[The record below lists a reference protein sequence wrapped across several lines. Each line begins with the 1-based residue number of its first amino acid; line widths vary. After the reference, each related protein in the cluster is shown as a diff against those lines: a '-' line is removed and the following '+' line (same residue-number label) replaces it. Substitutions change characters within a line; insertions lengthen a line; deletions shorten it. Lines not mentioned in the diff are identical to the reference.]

1 METTNSVRQQI
12 WEEAIASAI
21 GPLAAYLAP
30 ESYGLSVLRLKATGK
45 LDQDFDAEIASRVD
59 LGQAA
64 AVTEII
70 EKASLDL
77 PHVFRHTVHYSE
89 DRIEGILLVP
99 RLLRERAA
107 GRQNRMPVLRAARF
121 SETPEALLVSELL
134 RISLRIANVWRSRSG
149 SEGSFARN
157 LALRIKTIEARPPWA
172 ALLSRPRA
180 DIRSLAASVKNRS
193 VAGWT
198 PIGGA
203 IDQLAELVLGSANG
217 VRPDA
222 GPIAFLLS
230 EDERYSDRV
239 FELVCI
245 GWLLSGLKSMDPS
258 GRVNPAALKGSIA
271 PLFEGTRGDVQI
283 QLFYQAGYF
292 SRDARYKWHSSGKN
306 LRAIPDYSIELKGP
320 GWSRTILLDA
330 KNRTFSGA
338 SEIIYKLLGYRE
350 NLGID
355 PYLAIA
361 IAPIFSGRTKIETVE
376 MDNRT
381 AIVMRVPL
389 ANGKRLF
396 RRALPALV
404 DRLISAS

>member
-1 METTNSVRQQI
+1 METTKSARQQI

-30 ESYGLSVLRLKATGK
+30 ESYGLSVIRLKSSEKA
-45 LDQDFDAEIASRVD
+45 DEDFNAEIARRID
-59 LGQAA
+59 LGRAA
-64 AVTEII
+64 AVTDII
-70 EKASLDL
+70 EAASLDL
-77 PHVFRHTVHYSE
+77 PHLFRHTVHYSQ
-89 DRIEGILLVP
+89 DRIEGVLLVP
-99 RLLRERAA
+99 RLVRERAA
-107 GRQNRMPVLRAARF
+107 GRQNRIPVLRAARF
-121 SETPEALLVSELL
+121 TETPEALLVSELL
-134 RISLRIANVWRSRSG
+134 RISLRITNGWRSSSG
-149 SEGSFARN
+149 SEGSFARQ
-157 LALRIKTIEARPPWA
+157 LANRIKAIEARPPWA

-180 DIRSLAASVKNRS
+180 DVRSLAASVKNRS

-203 IDQLAELVLGSANG
+203 LDQLAELVLNSANS
-217 VRPDA
+217 VLPDT

-230 EDERYSDRV
+230 EDDRYVDRV

-258 GRVNPAALKGSIA
+258 GQVNPAALKGSNA
-271 PLFEGTRGDVQI
+271 PLFEGTRGKVQI

-292 SRDARYKWHSSGKN
+292 SSDARYKWHYSGKN

-361 IAPIFSGRTKIETVE
+361 IAPVYSGSAKIEAVQ
-376 MDNRT
+376 MDDRT
-381 AIVMRVPL
+381 AVVIRAPL
-389 ANGKRLF
+389 ENGKRFF
-396 RRALPALV
+396 RRALPKLI
-404 DRLISAS
+404 DRLITEI

>member
-1 METTNSVRQQI
+1 METTNLARQQI

-30 ESYGLSVLRLKATGK
+30 ESYGLSVLRLKSAEK
-45 LDQDFDAEIASRVD
+45 YDQDFGAEIARRID
-59 LGQAA
+59 LGRAA
-64 AVTEII
+64 AVTETI

-77 PHVFRHTVHYSE
+77 PHLFRHTVHYSE
-89 DRIEGILLVP
+89 DRIEGVLLVP

-107 GRQNRMPVLRAARF
+107 GRQSRIPVLRAARF

-134 RISLRIANVWRSRSG
+134 RISLRITNMWRSQSG
-149 SEGSFARN
+149 SEGSFARH
-157 LALRIKTIEARPPWA
+157 LAQRIKAIEARPPWA

-180 DIRSLAASVKNRS
+180 DVRSLAASVKSRS

-203 IDQLAELVLGSANG
+203 LDQLAELVLNSANG
-217 VRPDA
+217 VLPDT

-230 EDERYSDRV
+230 EDDRYVDRV

-245 GWLLSGLKSMDPS
+245 GWLLSGLKSMDPT
-258 GRVNPAALKGSIA
+258 GQINPAALKGSNA

-292 SRDARYKWHSSGKN
+292 SSNARYKWHSSGKN

-320 GWSRTILLDA
+320 SWARTVLLDA

-350 NLGID
+350 NLDID

-361 IAPIFSGRTKIETVE
+361 IAPVFSGGAKIDAVQL
-376 MDNRT
+376 DNRT
-381 AIVMRVPL
+381 AVVMRVPL

-404 DRLISAS
+404 DRLISAV